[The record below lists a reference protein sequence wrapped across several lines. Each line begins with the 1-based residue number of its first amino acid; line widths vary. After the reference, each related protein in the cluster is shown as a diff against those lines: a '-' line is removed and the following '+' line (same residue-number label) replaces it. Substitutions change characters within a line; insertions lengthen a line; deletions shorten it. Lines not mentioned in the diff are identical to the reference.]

1 MSTAV
6 PRKNYSAFY
15 SYRVTFCFPKFYSGF
30 RAMPFKIPS
39 TIPSRNSLLSAL
51 TSLQSKLV
59 LTPVFLSKTI
69 VLNSSGLSCFHW
81 GIEGLLG
88 LPVFTK
94 AITVSNI
101 SFSTRSVT
109 PASWVEGTSSVLWK
123 TKGISAVSYTQL
135 MCIRDSYRILD
146 CFLLYC

>member
-30 RAMPFKIPS
+30 WAMPFKIPS

-51 TSLQSKLV
+51 TSLRSKLV

-123 TKGISAVSYTQL
+123 TKGISAQWGGSCPPYMGPSRL
-135 MCIRDSYRILD
+135 KI
-146 CFLLYC
+146 